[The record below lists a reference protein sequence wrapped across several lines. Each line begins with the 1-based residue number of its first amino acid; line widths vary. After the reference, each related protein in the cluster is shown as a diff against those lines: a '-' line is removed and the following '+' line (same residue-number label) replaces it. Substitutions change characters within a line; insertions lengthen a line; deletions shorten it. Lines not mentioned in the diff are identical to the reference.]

1 MPFDKKLLLNKI
13 KKEFNIEKQKNL
25 IFDFFILEEFLN
37 KNEIKKILK
46 KYFVKFNEIE
56 ENVEKEMGI
65 AFMDLKKRL
74 LNNNQFAK
82 SIIKKETEK
91 FENIINKLIKIYNFK
106 FLHKEI
112 FNNNEFIVFN
122 NNNNNNHENKKNYF
136 QNYIKE
142 FENKLN

>member
-1 MPFDKKLLLNKI
+1 
-13 KKEFNIEKQKNL
+13 
-25 IFDFFILEEFLN
+25 
-37 KNEIKKILK
+37 
-46 KYFVKFNEIE
+46 
-56 ENVEKEMGI
+56 MGI

-122 NNNNNNHENKKNYF
+122 NNNNNHENKKNYF